1 MTWEAEFDLAVMTG
15 HAFQCI
21 DGLGA
26 FLAGAGLEVDARRTA
41 ATRRRLVPVGPPVVF
56 PRGDRTW

>member
-26 FLAGAGLEVDARRTA
+26 FLAGAWFS
-41 ATRRRLVPVGPPVVF
+41 LVVTGP
-56 PRGDRTW
+56 GDFYGRS